1 MLRLKKHLTNYFLLL
16 WLVKISTEVSYPR
29 LIQLFSST
37 NWNRHVEFHERPEKI
52 QRKRKLAKH
61 IKFDL
66 HFFRQNVW
74 GRRSKIQNKGGK
86 FTSANIWGYQ
96 IWNFWLISVLK
107 ICLYYRGKGGSKSL
121 KMCLCNIWMVSNLTG
136 PIEIKMAQS

>member
-37 NWNRHVEFHERPEKI
+37 NWNPHVEFHERPEKTTETEI
-52 QRKRKLAKH
+52 SLTHKIRP
-61 IKFDL
+61 
-66 HFFRQNVW
+66 HFFVKTFK
-74 GRRSKIQNKGGK
+74 GRLSKIKNKGGK
-86 FTSANIWGYQ
+86 VTWASIWGYQ
-96 IWNFWLISVLK
+96 NWNFWLISVLK
-107 ICLYYRGKGGSKSL
+107 ILCLYCREKGGSKSL
-121 KMCLCNIWMVSNLTG
+121 KMCLCNIWMVSKLTG